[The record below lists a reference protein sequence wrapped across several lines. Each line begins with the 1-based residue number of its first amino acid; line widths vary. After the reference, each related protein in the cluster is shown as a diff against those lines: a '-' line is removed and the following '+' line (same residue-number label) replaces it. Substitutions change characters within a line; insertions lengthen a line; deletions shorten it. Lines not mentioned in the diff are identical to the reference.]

1 MLPVDDGDERTD
13 HIPSSHLGLGR
24 ALGHLLRRNFLHKLK
39 GVKMSVSV
47 ERLQALIDSDCCVV
61 PTSAAVTREG
71 FGLETK

>member
-13 HIPSSHLGLGR
+13 HIPSLGLGR

-61 PTSAAVTREG
+61 PSSAAVTREG